1 MTFEQLAVYD
11 SERVKFW
18 LEVKDKIEEIE
29 EHSRYSGLRAPYC
42 PTTGDAAHS
51 NRYKPITEEGQRP
64 RYLETNLQQ
73 RRGIFIL
80 LRLRLGALPTR
91 ERASRWN
98 NHMHKY

>member
-1 MTFEQLAVYD
+1 M
-11 SERVKFW
+11 R
-18 LEVKDKIEEIE
+18 DKIDEVEETTQ
-29 EHSRYSGLRAPYC
+29 YSGLRALYC
-42 PTTGDAAHS
+42 LETGDPTHS

-91 ERASRWN
+91 ERSSRWS